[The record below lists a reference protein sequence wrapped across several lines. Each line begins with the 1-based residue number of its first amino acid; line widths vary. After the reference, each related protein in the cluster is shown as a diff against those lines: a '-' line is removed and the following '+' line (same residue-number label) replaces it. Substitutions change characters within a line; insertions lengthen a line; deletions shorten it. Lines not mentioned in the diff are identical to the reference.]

1 MISQEDYVKRL
12 DLQLQT
18 HWESPPH
25 GPQIS
30 EIKYGHKVFMS
41 CQYGFPGLPYIP
53 LSLFRS
59 TREILFTLQD
69 TVETGS
75 PL

>member
-18 HWESPPH
+18 HWESPPR

-41 CQYGFPGLPYIP
+41 CQCGFPGLPYIP